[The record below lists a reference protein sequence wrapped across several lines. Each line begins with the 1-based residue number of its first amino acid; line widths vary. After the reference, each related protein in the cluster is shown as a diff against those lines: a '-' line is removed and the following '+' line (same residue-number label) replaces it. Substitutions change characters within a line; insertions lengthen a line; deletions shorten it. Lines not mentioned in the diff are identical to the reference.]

1 MQTHCIISNLKP
13 WQSACSM
20 MTCFSWITQTNT
32 YKAYQNNSDTAQ
44 IEHSV
49 SLLGMRDGMIS

>member
-1 MQTHCIISNLKP
+1 MLHDDL
-13 WQSACSM
+13 
-20 MTCFSWITQTNT
+20 FFLDYTNT